1 MTRIAFYIDALK
13 LGGAERVTL
22 QWASWCLEEGWS
34 VTVITRRSA
43 TQDVY
48 PFPVGLVRQVEP
60 PLHWLLEYLGWWAF
74 PIRIFQLRRILRQER
89 FHYLVGLTTLPAVK
103 LLLASRGL
111 SASCVVSERNY
122 PPAKPP
128 ALLWRLL
135 RRLTYRWADLHL
147 VQTDQT
153 GLWLR
158 QHCSAH
164 KQLKLPNAVH
174 WPLPR
179 HEPFLDPDDMVPAGA
194 TLLLAAGTKARQ
206 KGFDR
211 LMPVFRQ
218 LAVVDQ
224 RLWLAIP
231 GVEAANYHGQNQQ
244 DWLRELLGADQHLQ
258 ERLILPGAVGNLGDW
273 YSRATLFLLPS
284 RYEGFP
290 NVLLEA
296 MASGCTC
303 VAANCFTGPAD
314 LIRDGENGVLLPSDA
329 DANTWSASV
338 RGLLDH
344 DLRRER
350 LGLAAQEVRHRF
362 AVENLRHQFLKG
374 LEDIRYGG

>member
-43 TQDVY
+43 IEDVY
-48 PFPVGLVRQVEP
+48 PLPVGLVRQVEP
-60 PLHWLLEYLGWWAF
+60 SLHWLLECLGWWAF
-74 PIRIFQLRRILRQER
+74 PLRIFQLRRILRKGG

-111 SASCVVSERNY
+111 PASCVVSERNY

-128 ALLWRLL
+128 AFLWRLL
-135 RRLTYRWADLHL
+135 RRLTYPWADLHL

-153 GLWLR
+153 GLWLK
-158 QHCSAH
+158 QHCSAR

-179 HEPFLDPDDMVPAGA
+179 HKPALDPAAMVPAGA
-194 TLLLAAGTKARQ
+194 SLLLAAGTKVRQ

-211 LMPVFRQ
+211 LIPVFRQ
-218 LAVVDQ
+218 LAVADSN
-224 RLWLAIP
+224 LWLAIP
-231 GVEAANYHGQNQQ
+231 GVDAADYHGQNQQ
-244 DWLRELLGADQHLQ
+244 NWLRELLGGDQNLQ

-273 YSRATLFLLPS
+273 YARATLFLLPS

-296 MASGCTC
+296 MAAGCTC
-303 VAANCFTGPAD
+303 VAADCNTGPSD
-314 LIRDGENGVLLPSDA
+314 LIQDNENGVLLPPNA
-329 DANTWSASV
+329 DTHAWSLAV
-338 RGLLDH
+338 RELLNDGE
-344 DLRRER
+344 RRER
-350 LGLAAQEVRHRF
+350 LGLAAQRVRHCF

-374 LEDIRYGG
+374 LKESSYGR

>member
-22 QWASWCLEEGWS
+22 QWASWCLQEGWS
-34 VTVITRRSA
+34 VTVITRRPTS
-43 TQDVY
+43 QDVY
-48 PFPVGLVRQVEP
+48 PLPGGLERQVEP
-60 PLHWLLEYLGWWAF
+60 PLHSLLEGLGWWAF
-74 PIRIFQLRRILRQER
+74 PLRILQLRRMLRQGR
-89 FHYLVGLTTLPAVK
+89 FQYLVGLTTLPSVK

-111 SASCVVSERNY
+111 PASCVVSERNY

-153 GLWLR
+153 GAWLR
-158 QHCSAH
+158 HHCNVRL
-164 KQLKLPNAVH
+164 QQKLPNAVH

-179 HEPFLDPDDMVPAGA
+179 HEPLLDPATMVPLGA
-194 TLLLAAGTKARQ
+194 PLLLAAGTKARQ

-211 LMPVFRQ
+211 LMPMFRA
-218 LAVVDQ
+218 LATADPDL
-224 RLWLAIP
+224 RLAIP
-231 GVEAANYHGQNQQ
+231 GIEAASYHGHNQQ
-244 DWLRELLGADQHLQ
+244 DWLRELLGADQNLQ

-273 YSRATLFLLPS
+273 YARATLFLLPS

-296 MASGCTC
+296 MAAGCTC
-303 VAANCFTGPAD
+303 VAADCYTGPAD
-314 LIRDGENGVLLPSDA
+314 LIRDGENGVLLPPNA
-329 DANTWSASV
+329 DANAWSSAV
-338 RGLLDH
+338 RELLDQAQ
-344 DLRRER
+344 RRER
-350 LGLAAQEVRHRF
+350 LGLAAQGVRHRF
-362 AVENLRHQFLKG
+362 AVERLRHQFLRG
-374 LEDIRYGG
+374 LEDSSHGR